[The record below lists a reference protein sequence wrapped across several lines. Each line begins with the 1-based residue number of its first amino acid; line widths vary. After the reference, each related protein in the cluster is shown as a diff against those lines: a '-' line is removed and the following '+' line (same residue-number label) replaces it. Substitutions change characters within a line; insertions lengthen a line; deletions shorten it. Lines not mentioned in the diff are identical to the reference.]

1 MDQETNTTAGP
12 AMKLCKLYL
21 NLLTLLYLGNN
32 KDRLTL
38 FQQRVNIH
46 FAWLRSTSS
55 LFRQFLNIDSHFRQ
69 LTQSLSKITG
79 RYHLATFHKEMFKVS
94 KDIESFP
101 EATPDQHLQAAT
113 EAYSQ
118 TCFELRIS
126 NQVYADYYSI
136 VSRYTNQRQG
146 VRSLKSAINTPRW
159 HKATGTAYHSRPQ
172 PVKPSPIPTK
182 NRFTVLDYMT
192 PDQTLGLTSNKTM
205 EPKQTAKPNQNSQ
218 KSAKQSQVPAPKN
231 PVKKFQD
238 KKRGSSPTLLPHSSP
253 MKKARKQILADSAP
267 APSTSTASN
276 DHNLE
281 PASPLNDSTK
291 ELLQTTAADTNTS
304 LDQTIEIDYEQPD
317 SETTTSNTRLSSP
330 ADTTKP
336 EDSLDSLTNSIS
348 TSPSTPTNQLHL
360 EISFA
365 KSQPVDWTIPSSTA
379 SIYIIGDQ
387 DVAGL
392 QIKPTIDTQV
402 LSYSRSSYLDLVNL
416 FKNCSVRAHVKH
428 ILISITVA
436 KHPHTPVK
444 TMAKQICTLLKHS
457 NKTFPKSIIWLSS
470 SNIFSEFVQE
480 NDSKECD
487 LISLLRRSKKQNPDQ
502 FSQLNF
508 ISTLPLATHSKLASK
523 SSGNDLYKS
532 IKVALGQHWLS
543 QMLGQNLANASSP
556 LNSDN
561 QKLQVSNQNPKP
573 DTSLFSATC
582 YLSEYFDFKTYP
594 NWYA

>member
-1 MDQETNTTAGP
+1 MGLP
-12 AMKLCKLYL
+12 GCLFVCHLI
-21 NLLTLLYLGNN
+21 LLLMCF
-32 KDRLTL
+32 L
-38 FQQRVNIH
+38 FN
-46 FAWLRSTSS
+46 
-55 LFRQFLNIDSHFRQ
+55 
-69 LTQSLSKITG
+69 
-79 RYHLATFHKEMFKVS
+79 
-94 KDIESFP
+94 
-101 EATPDQHLQAAT
+101 
-113 EAYSQ
+113 YSQ
-118 TCFELRIS
+118 ACFELRIS

-205 EPKQTAKPNQNSQ
+205 EPKQTAKPSQNSQ

-253 MKKARKQILADSAP
+253 MKKA
-267 APSTSTASN
+267 
-276 DHNLE
+276 
-281 PASPLNDSTK
+281 
-291 ELLQTTAADTNTS
+291 S

-436 KHPHTPVK
+436 KHPHIPVK

-457 NKTFPKSIIWLSS
+457 NKTFPKSIIWLPS

-561 QKLQVSNQNPKP
+561 QKLPVSNQNPKP